1 MNSRFPR
8 LGLALAILVLAAC
21 ARPAAVSQPAAT
33 PAPQPATAASP
44 APEPT
49 PEPTA
54 APTPAPTPAPSP
66 APRQP
71 EFESAPCPFTVPPE
85 EKEGDTLICGFVRVP
100 EVRADP
106 ASAAIRLA
114 VVVFKASGQAPKPD
128 PVILLAGGP
137 GEKTVA
143 SAAAVLTILSQFRA
157 ERDVIVFDQ
166 RGVGLSEPALECPE
180 FVPALLDDLD
190 EPDAGVSLR
199 KNFEALM
206 ACRDRLV
213 AEGRNLA
220 AYNTTE
226 NAADVDDI
234 RRALGYKQLNLYGAS
249 YGSLLAQA
257 VLRDHPAG
265 VRSAVMGAVLPTSKS
280 FFVHVPTTTV
290 DAVLRLLDLCAADAD
305 CNRAYPDLKQTLYD
319 VVDKLNADPVPITIT
334 NSLDGQA
341 YPALLNGDAVFNNL
355 VTFLYLTN
363 IIPVL
368 PQAIHDVAR
377 GDYDLMTRLSGMVF
391 LLANATSRGMTYS
404 VMCAEDLIGI
414 TPEAYMETR
423 ARMPRP
429 LAGSADPEDV
439 IEYSTFGLCQNW
451 PVPQAD
457 PSVKMPVQSDVPV
470 LLLEGQ
476 LDPVTPIAYARE
488 VASHLSRAT
497 VYEFPGVGHNVLVGS
512 PCAQSIALDFVNDP
526 SRSPDAS
533 CLADMPGVRF
543 DLPKAEEGELV
554 LEPVSDE
561 SIGLQAVAPAGWEN
575 VSPGA
580 YARKQSAIDP
590 TALVYQTVPMP
601 LAGFLQAFQAQLAL
615 SQPLSATGSLE
626 ANDRVWSL
634 YREQVQGVALD
645 LALTEVDTGTTRLV
659 LLQSQPDQRDQLHE
673 AVFLPAIR
681 AFVVTK

>member
-1 MNSRFPR
+1 MLNKHTR
-8 LGLALAILVLAAC
+8 LSLSLIILLALAAC

-33 PAPQPATAASP
+33 PDPQPAATASS

-54 APTPAPTPAPSP
+54 EPTPAPSP

-85 EKEGDTLICGFVRVP
+85 EIEGDTLICGFVSVP

-114 VVVFKASGQAPKPD
+114 VAIFKASGQAPKPD

-137 GEKTVA
+137 GEKTMA
-143 SAAAVLTILSQFRA
+143 SAAAVVTILGQFRP
-157 ERDVIVFDQ
+157 ERDIIVFDQ

-199 KNFEALM
+199 KNFDALM

-226 NAADVDDI
+226 NAADVDDV
-234 RRALGYKQLNLYGAS
+234 RRALGYEQLNLYGAS

-257 VLRDHPAG
+257 VMRDHPAG

-319 VVDKLNADPVPITIT
+319 VVDKLNADPVPITVT

-341 YPALLNGDAVFNNL
+341 YPALLSGDAVFNNL

-368 PQAIHDVAR
+368 PKAIHDVSQ
-377 GDYDLMTRLSGMVF
+377 GDYDLMTRLTGMVF
-391 LLANATSRGMTYS
+391 LLADATSRGMTYS

-414 TPEAYMETR
+414 TPEAYLETR

-457 PSVKMPVQSDVPV
+457 PSVKQPVKSDVPA
-470 LLLEGQ
+470 LLLEGE

-488 VASHLSRAT
+488 VASHLSHAT
-497 VYEFPGVGHNVLVGS
+497 VFEFPGVGHNVLVGS
-512 PCAQSIALDFVNDP
+512 PCAQAIALDFVNDP

-533 CLADMPGVRF
+533 CIADMSGVQF
-543 DLPKAEEGELV
+543 DLPKAGAGDIV

-561 SIGLQAVAPAGWEN
+561 STGLQAVAPAGWEN
-575 VSPGA
+575 ISPGA

-590 TALVYQTVPMP
+590 TVLVYQTVPMP

-615 SQPLSATGSLE
+615 SQPLSATGSLD
-626 ANDRVWSL
+626 AHDLAWSL
-634 YREQVQGVALD
+634 YHEQVQGVALD
-645 LALTEVDTGTTRLV
+645 LAATEVDTGTTRIV
-659 LLQSQPDQRDQLHE
+659 LLQSQPDQRDQLYA